1 MFNLT
6 EPFIYRDAYSLC
18 FTTIVKYS

>member
-1 MFNLT
+1 MFKLT